1 MATHRVCAAITV
13 NYISYSAWTL
23 LNKYQFEPLERGG
36 LGVKT
41 PILATSAQMLLA
53 GLIAAVVVLGVGV
66 GRGAA
71 NLSSPATVLTRIFPL
86 GLSRAIDIG
95 CGNLALSMVSVALQ
109 QVFKSMLPLF
119 VTVLSVFFF
128 GKVYSRGVWVSLI
141 PIIVGT
147 SMASAGE
154 IRAAGGAGVTLAA
167 VACVGRSL
175 KAVLNGYL
183 LELTTERLSPLEL
196 LLLEAPMTG
205 LMLGAVG
212 LALEGGHVMVW
223 SSTIVWGNLVG
234 GALMFFN
241 QASYILLIDLTSPVT
256 TQIFMNIKMLVLI
269 FVSLLLFPTSTFTW
283 VNCMGALV
291 AGAGS
296 LLYGRVMLTTS
307 TPTGVPQ
314 KIRVAL

>member
-1 MATHRVCAAITV
+1 MATHQVSAAITV
-13 NYISYSAWTL
+13 NYISYSVWTL

-36 LGVKT
+36 LGVKM

-53 GLIAAVVVLGVGV
+53 GLIAAVAVVGAGI
-66 GRGAA
+66 GRGTA
-71 NLSSPATVLTRIFPL
+71 NLSSPVTVLTRIFPL

-119 VTVLSVFFF
+119 VTILSVLFFK
-128 GKVYSRGVWVSLI
+128 KVYSRGVWISLI
-141 PIIVGT
+141 PVIMGT
-147 SMASAGE
+147 AMASAGE
-154 IRAAGGAGVTLAA
+154 IRAAGGMGVTLAA

-183 LELTTERLSPLEL
+183 LELTAERLSPLEL

-205 LMLGAVG
+205 LMIGAVG
-212 LALEGGHVMVW
+212 LALEGGHVQEW
-223 SSTIVWGNLVG
+223 STPIVWCNLLG

-241 QASYILLIDLTSPVT
+241 QASYIMLIDLTSPVT

-269 FVSLLLFPTSTFTW
+269 FISLLMFPTTTFTW
-283 VNCMGALV
+283 VNCVGALV

-296 LLYGRVMLTTS
+296 LLYGRVMMSTTA
-307 TPTGVPQ
+307 PTGVPQ
-314 KIRVAL
+314 KIRSAL

>member
-1 MATHRVCAAITV
+1 
-13 NYISYSAWTL
+13 
-23 LNKYQFEPLERGG
+23 
-36 LGVKT
+36 
-41 PILATSAQMLLA
+41 
-53 GLIAAVVVLGVGV
+53 
-66 GRGAA
+66 
-71 NLSSPATVLTRIFPL
+71 
-86 GLSRAIDIG
+86 
-95 CGNLALSMVSVALQ
+95 
-109 QVFKSMLPLF
+109 
-119 VTVLSVFFF
+119 
-128 GKVYSRGVWVSLI
+128 
-141 PIIVGT
+141 
-147 SMASAGE
+147 
-154 IRAAGGAGVTLAA
+154 
-167 VACVGRSL
+167 
-175 KAVLNGYL
+175 
-183 LELTTERLSPLEL
+183 
-196 LLLEAPMTG
+196 MTG

-223 SSTIVWGNLVG
+223 SSTVVWGNLVG

-241 QASYILLIDLTSPVT
+241 QASYIMLIDLTSPVT